1 MSIKEKIEK
10 DFIEARKEKNETMV
24 SVLGMLKAA
33 ILNGEIAARPARQ
46 ASQPHACIS
55 GQDAGVAGG
64 PKEFGEDDILK
75 VIGSEVKKHKDS
87 IGEYTKGG
95 REDLALKEKQEMEI
109 LMKYLPAQMTEEELK
124 KIVEDKIKDLDAK
137 GAGDFGKV
145 MGAVVKIVAGRAG
158 GDTMSKIVK
167 EILGA

>member
-1 MSIKEKIEK
+1 MRTKIEK

-24 SVLGMLKAA
+24 SVLGMLKVA
-33 ILNGEIAARPARQ
+33 ILNSEIAAR
-46 ASQPHACIS
+46 
-55 GQDAGVAGG
+55 

-95 REDLALKEKQEMEI
+95 REDLALKERQEMEI

-124 KIVEDKIKDLDAK
+124 KIIEEKAQEVGAK
-137 GAGDFGKV
+137 GA
-145 MGAVVKIVAGRAG
+145 
-158 GDTMSKIVK
+158 
-167 EILGA
+167 EILEKLWARW

>member
-33 ILNGEIAARPARQ
+33 ILNSEIAAR
-46 ASQPHACIS
+46 
-55 GQDAGVAGG
+55 

-75 VIGSEVKKHKDS
+75 VIGSEVRKHKDS

-95 REDLALKEKQEMEI
+95 REDLALKERQEMEI

-124 KIVEDKIKDLDAK
+124 KIVEEKIQELGAK

-145 MGAVVKIVAGRAG
+145 MGAVVKTVAGRAG
-158 GDTMSKIVK
+158 GDTISKIVK
-167 EILGA
+167 EILGV